1 MEGTD
6 AAPGGARGGATGP
19 EATGFKVIDRQ
30 IGLLGGTVLL
40 IGTVIGISVFLL
52 PGELIGQA
60 GPSIV
65 LALAITAVPM
75 VLSVLSLLQL
85 GGAMPVAG
93 GLYVYGSRLVGPFW
107 GFLSIWLVVPAIWST
122 LLFTSIGFAE
132 FTRYFVDLPA
142 GVLAGGVL
150 ALFVVLSLLGIRF
163 VTWIQL
169 AMVIA
174 ILLAILAFVLPGSLR
189 VEAANY
195 TPMFPEGV
203 APFLLAVVSLYI
215 PFQGFAMIVELGE
228 ELKDPVRNIPRVLI
242 LGMSLAVGLS
252 LALVAVFVGLAGA
265 DELADL
271 GPGGVARAA
280 AEFLPGWVGAAVAG
294 GAVLGAFTT
303 LNAVITSYSRT
314 LMRAGRDEVV
324 TMRLAKIATRT
335 KVPHHSILVLSLP
348 PLLILPFSPDVVTL
362 TVFLALIILF
372 GNVVGSVALWNLPK
386 RYPERYEGSLYR
398 LPMPLLRVAA
408 IGSAAVA
415 VLFWLA
421 VLSTAPSLVVA
432 LLGLVALGAVYY
444 RWRRRYQAQRG
455 VDLAASLRR
464 LHAHEEP
471 EAVGGSAPPGRTA
484 PAEPPRTPDSG
495 SPTGRRR
502 PPRKIAVGNPPP
514 RRGTSTPAASP
525 ASTRD
530 RDSRTRQPPRRG
542 RISGNGSG
550 GTTSNGSDGTTSN
563 GSGGA
568 DDGDRSSSRAI
579 NRRDLASVRG
589 LGPAR
594 IEALLEHFGSVD
606 AVRDAAAEELM
617 AVDGIGEQLAEG
629 IWRQLR

>member
-1 MEGTD
+1 MERTDQHGTD
-6 AAPGGARGGATGP
+6 TAGEPTTA

-40 IGTVIGISVFLL
+40 MGTVIGISVFLL

-75 VLSVLSLLQL
+75 VFSVLSLLQL

-107 GFLSIWLVVPAIWST
+107 GFLSIWLVIPAIWST

-142 GVLAGGVL
+142 GLLAGGVL

-169 AMVIA
+169 GMVVA
-174 ILLAILAFVLPGSLR
+174 ILLAILAFVIPGSMQ

-195 TPMFPEGV
+195 TPMFPEGI

-242 LGMSLAVGLS
+242 FGMSLAVVFS
-252 LALVAVFVGLAGA
+252 LALVAVFVGLAA
-265 DELADL
+265 APELADL
-271 GPGGVARAA
+271 GAGGVAQAA
-280 AEFLPGWVGAAVAG
+280 GEFLPPWVGAAMAG
-294 GAVLGAFTT
+294 AAVLGAFTT

-314 LMRAGRDEVV
+314 LMRASRDEVV
-324 TMRLAKIATRT
+324 TLRLARIATRT
-335 KVPHHSILVLSLP
+335 KVPHYSILVLSVP

-362 TVFLALIILF
+362 TVLLALIILF
-372 GNVVGSVALWNLPK
+372 GNVIGSVALWNLPK
-386 RYPERYEGSLYR
+386 RYPDRYAGSLYK
-398 LPMPLLRVAA
+398 LPMPLLKTAA
-408 IGSAAVA
+408 IGSAGFA

-421 VLSTAPSLVVA
+421 VLAAAPPLVLA
-432 LLGLVALGAVYY
+432 LLGLVALGALYY
-444 RWRRRYQAQRG
+444 RWRRRYKAARG
-455 VDLAASLRR
+455 IDLTANLRH
-464 LHAHEEP
+464 LHAHESA
-471 EAVGGSAPPGRTA
+471 EAVGRPAGAATPAPQ
-484 PAEPPRTPDSG
+484 
-495 SPTGRRR
+495 RR
-502 PPRKIAVGNPPP
+502 PPRKIAVGNLPPG
-514 RRGTSTPAASP
+514 RTGATPAPTA
-525 ASTRD
+525 TLVRV
-530 RDSRTRQPPRRG
+530 
-542 RISGNGSG
+542 SGNGSRPGTPRGADARTGSDDTSGNGAG
-550 GTTSNGSDGTTSN
+550 GTPTSWSE
-563 GSGGA
+563 
-568 DDGDRSSSRAI
+568 
-579 NRRDLASVRG
+579 RDLASIRG

-594 IEALLEHFGSVD
+594 IEALLDHFGSVD
-606 AVRDAAAEELM
+606 AIRDAAAEELM
-617 AVDGIGEQLAEG
+617 VVDGIGEQLAEG
-629 IWRQLR
+629 IWKQLR